1 MSQHLTKI
9 KFGNLPFTPSD
20 PRSSSYPRV
29 LNKPHIEWGKTILR
43 CFLPLA
49 IAVAILCFLC
59 TFWSTTESIIVTI
72 TAIIL
77 YSFISLKQTL
87 ISWVKLYQY
96 FAPSKI
102 RMKCRFEP
110 SCSQYMIMAIEKY
123 GAIKG
128 LIKGMRRLKKCNNRG
143 NGLRGGFDYP

>member
-1 MSQHLTKI
+1 MIMRKETTNI
-9 KFGNLPFTPSD
+9 IFFPPSD

-29 LNKPHIEWGKTILR
+29 LNKPHIEWEKTILR

-49 IAVAILCFLC
+49 IAVAILCFLF

>member
-1 MSQHLTKI
+1 MIMRKETNNI
-9 KFGNLPFTPSD
+9 IFFPPSD

-29 LNKPHIEWGKTILR
+29 LNKPHIEWEKTILR

-49 IAVAILCFLC
+49 IAVAILCFLF

-110 SCSQYMIMAIEKY
+110 SCSQYMILAIEKY
-123 GAIKG
+123 GVIKG
-128 LIKGMRRLKKCNNRG
+128 VLKGIKRLSKCNNRG
-143 NGLRGGFDYP
+143 DGMRGGFDYP

>member
-1 MSQHLTKI
+1 M
-9 KFGNLPFTPSD
+9 GED
-20 PRSSSYPRV
+20 DSS
-29 LNKPHIEWGKTILR
+29 L
-43 CFLPLA
+43 FLPLA

-59 TFWSTTESIIVTI
+59 TFWNTTESIIVTI

-77 YSFISLKQTL
+77 YYFISLKQTL

-110 SCSQYMIMAIEKY
+110 SCSQYMIIAIEKY